1 MDWAIIGGESGNG
14 ARPMQ
19 KPWVENILRLC
30 RKEHVAFFFKQWGG
44 VRKGTT
50 GRRLNNRTY
59 DEMPLPQTHP
69 VPERHMRAS
78 AANEWDKRAKR
89 WGSDALMQIQTEL
102 QELAV

>member
-1 MDWAIIGGESGNG
+1 MLWSKAS
-14 ARPMQ
+14 ALRSH
-19 KPWVENILRLC
+19 ILRLC

-69 VPERHMRAS
+69 VPSRQARAS

-89 WGSDALMQIQTEL
+89 WDRSTLTQIETEL
-102 QELAV
+102 QEVAV